1 VGKSIYANRVESL
14 IRPHLEW
21 ADTVLVEGAR
31 AGAALVSLVDPGST
45 RVVVRMHYADLL
57 NYWPQ
62 LIDFTRVGDVIF
74 DAPHVRDFAVRVV
87 PRLAGAQHPPLHVI
101 AGAISAGMPA
111 LPKPDDARFTLA
123 VIGVGA
129 MATDP
134 RWSVAVLRHLHE
146 RDQRYRLLLVGDGLN
161 TGPAKI
167 NAYEDLLSRDIAELN
182 GAVHRRSQHSD
193 LSRLIAE
200 VGVILNGSVRD
211 GFPYAVIDGAASG
224 AIPVVRDWP
233 FGSAQ
238 DNGARTL
245 LPADW
250 VVDSAEQAAERILK
264 LTSSNDV
271 WREAGEI
278 TSRQVRDLWD
288 RTAELEAFDAVLL
301 GQGSAD

>member
-1 VGKSIYANRVESL
+1 
-14 IRPHLEW
+14 
-21 ADTVLVEGAR
+21 
-31 AGAALVSLVDPGST
+31 
-45 RVVVRMHYADLL
+45 
-57 NYWPQ
+57 
-62 LIDFTRVGDVIF
+62 
-74 DAPHVRDFAVRVV
+74 
-87 PRLAGAQHPPLHVI
+87 
-101 AGAISAGMPA
+101 
-111 LPKPDDARFTLA
+111 
-123 VIGVGA
+123 
-129 MATDP
+129 
-134 RWSVAVLRHLHE
+134 LHE